1 MSRSTPTTAAEAHG
15 PLGAADKDDPACT
28 CTGARRAAPVARDPG
43 GSDAPPVPASPSSSG
58 DAAFLLLSSIRR
70 EAQEALGC
78 TEPGMV
84 ALAAARARRLAGGR
98 PTAITVWASAPVLKN
113 AQAVGLP
120 RTQAKG
126 VAVAAALGALAGD
139 PDRGLMVLETVTA
152 ADATEEGLPGAGR

>member
-1 MSRSTPTTAAEAHG
+1 
-15 PLGAADKDDPACT
+15 
-28 CTGARRAAPVARDPG
+28 
-43 GSDAPPVPASPSSSG
+43 
-58 DAAFLLLSSIRR
+58 
-70 EAQEALGC
+70 
-78 TEPGMV
+78 MV